1 MGEDRDAIL
10 VPMPL
15 QAGVL
20 VERAQAL
27 EVGGVRGVD
36 HWGGEGEVEEGEGEE
51 ESLSG
56 QRQY

>member
-27 EVGGVRGVD
+27 EVGWVAVD
-36 HWGGEGEVEEGEGEE
+36 HWGGEEELEDGEVEEKGP
-51 ESLSG
+51 SG

>member
-36 HWGGEGEVEEGEGEE
+36 HWGGEGEVEDGE
-51 ESLSG
+51 
-56 QRQY
+56 